1 MNGKIN
7 NRVEE
12 KFPLLTEKTLNLK
25 IDDTLG
31 DNLTLIDKKM
41 KKTKDIS
48 IDNILSWIK
57 QIFIIST
64 IPTMFLL
71 RFKIENAW
79 IVVCTCVYFREQSR
93 KCIPEQVMYAHCN

>member
-48 IDNILSWIK
+48 IDNILS
-57 QIFIIST
+57 
-64 IPTMFLL
+64 
-71 RFKIENAW
+71 
-79 IVVCTCVYFREQSR
+79 
-93 KCIPEQVMYAHCN
+93 